1 MENAQEIENV
11 YKKIFERISTRNIG
25 IYSMAAKLGYKNEK
39 NKILFLKEITQ
50 QLDGCRPVMI
60 EVFGEE
66 IINDIDALKLK
77 VPKIKTSKARTKAK
91 F

>member
-1 MENAQEIENV
+1 MENTEAIENV
-11 YKKIFERISTRNIG
+11 YRKIFERIATRNIG
-25 IYSMAAKLGYKNEK
+25 IYSMAAKIGYKNKK

-50 QLDGCRPVMI
+50 QLDGARPVMI

-77 VPKIKTSKARTKAK
+77 VRKIKTTKTRTKVK

>member
-1 MENAQEIENV
+1 MEKSQAIENV
-11 YKKIFERISTRNIG
+11 YIKIFERMTTQNIG

-77 VPKIKTSKARTKAK
+77 VPKIPMSKK
-91 F
+91 

>member
-1 MENAQEIENV
+1 MKSSQAIENV
-11 YKKIFERISTRNIG
+11 YKKIFERMTTQNIG
-25 IYSMAAKLGYKNEK
+25 IYGMAVKVGYENEK

-50 QLDGCRPVMI
+50 QLDGSRPVMI

-77 VPKIKTSKARTKAK
+77 VPKIKTSNSRTKVK
-91 F
+91 Q

>member
-11 YKKIFERISTRNIG
+11 YKKIFERIATRNIG

-50 QLDGCRPVMI
+50 QLDCCRAVMI

-77 VPKIKTSKARTKAK
+77 VRKIKGSKTKAK

>member
-1 MENAQEIENV
+1 MENCQEIENI
-11 YKKIFERISTRNIG
+11 YTKIFERIATQNIG

-50 QLDGCRPVMI
+50 QLDGCRLAMI

-77 VPKIKTSKARTKAK
+77 VSKIKISKK
-91 F
+91 